1 MPSFIDPKNILKQ
14 IGLKIDSAA
23 IDFGSGS
30 GGWALP
36 LARMLEEG
44 KVLAVD
50 VQQEPLSSLQSKA
63 KIANLKNIESILA
76 DIEEGAASIENNF
89 ADLVLMTNLLFQVEN
104 KEAVFKEAKRV
115 LKAGGKVLVV
125 DWKPGALMGPKT
137 SVPSED
143 EIKQLAKE
151 SGFALVE
158 QLEAGE
164 YHFALIFK
172 KQ

>member
-1 MPSFIDPKNILKQ
+1 MPSFISPKDILKQ
-14 IGLKIDSAA
+14 IGLKIDSVA

-36 LARMLEEG
+36 LAKMLQEG
-44 KVLAVD
+44 KVIAID
-50 VQQEPLSSLQSKA
+50 VQAEPLSSLQGKA

-76 DIEEGAASIENNF
+76 DVEDSVPLIENNSI
-89 ADLVLMTNLLFQVEN
+89 DLVLMTNLLFQVEN

-137 SVPSED
+137 SVPSEE

-158 QLEAGE
+158 QLDAGE